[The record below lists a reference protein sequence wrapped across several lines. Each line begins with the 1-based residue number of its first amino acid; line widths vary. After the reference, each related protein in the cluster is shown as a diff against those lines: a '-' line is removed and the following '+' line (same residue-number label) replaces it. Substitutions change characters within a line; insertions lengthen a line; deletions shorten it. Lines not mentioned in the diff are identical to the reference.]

1 MSVTEPKEFFAI
13 DEAAA
18 WLSARTSGGHT
29 GDDVL
34 RLPDF
39 LLESTDGLEGTN
51 TTWTPVTNVPT
62 VVGDDNTVTF
72 TNSVGDSFFR
82 LRRFH

>member
-1 MSVTEPKEFFAI
+1 MRLENAALRASRGVGAGSSGVTILWPY
-13 DEAAA
+13 
-18 WLSARTSGGHT
+18 G
-29 GDDVL
+29 
-34 RLPDF
+34 LPDF